1 MCVSEFFVKS
11 HALFIFACVRFET
24 IYILCLQLEALA
36 VAVAWHGLAAV
47 VDI

>member
-1 MCVSEFFVKS
+1 MKS
-11 HALFIFACVRFET
+11 HALFIFACMRFKT
-24 IYILCLQLEALA
+24 IYILYLQPEALA